1 MYLEGLKLKSDIQKL
16 KDLIRKSKNILI
28 TSHENPDGDA
38 LGSMLSLG
46 LGLKKI
52 GKEITFYNKDGAP
65 EILDFLPHSK
75 DIVSSLSLVSGPF
88 DIAFAVDCTSTIRA
102 GIEFEEYAKSQ
113 NCKNV
118 VIIDH
123 HETKGT
129 DADLHLLDK
138 NASSTGIIIYR
149 ILKSLGIE
157 LDKSISENIYT
168 TIVSDTGSFSYSNT
182 NSDTLRIAAELVD
195 MGVEPSQISQALYE
209 NEPLRKLELFKLV
222 IPTLEISED
231 KAIASIFVDKKMFHQ
246 TDTTRQ
252 DTEGMVNIPRS
263 IKGVD
268 VAILFRQEGKESDP
282 EWKVSLRSKG
292 RVNVAKIAEDFG
304 GGGHARAAGCSL
316 KGSIQEAKDKLI
328 SSVEEALG

>member
-1 MYLEGLKLKSDIQKL
+1 MKSEIEKLLKL
-16 KDLIRKSKNILI
+16 IRESTRILI

-52 GKEITFYNKDGAP
+52 GKEVTLYNKDGVP
-65 EILDFLPHSK
+65 EILDFLPHSEN
-75 DIVSSLSLVSGPF
+75 IINSLSSVNAPF
-88 DIAFAVDCTSTIRA
+88 DIALAVDCTATSRA
-102 GIEFEEYAKSQ
+102 GKEFEDYAKSE

-123 HETKGT
+123 HQTTGS
-129 DADLHLLDK
+129 DADLHLLDV

-149 ILKSLGIE
+149 ILKSLNVE
-157 LDKSISENIYT
+157 LDKLISENIYT

-182 NSDTLRIAAELVD
+182 NSETLRIAAELVD
-195 MGVEPSQISQALYE
+195 VGVQPSEISQALYE

-222 IPTLEISED
+222 MPTLEITED
-231 KAIASIFVDKKMFHQ
+231 KTIASIYVDKKMFSD
-246 TDTTRQ
+246 TGTTRQ

-268 VAILFRQEGKESDP
+268 AAILFRQEGQESEP

-292 RVNVAKIAEDFG
+292 KVNVANVAESFG

-316 KGSIQEAKDKLI
+316 KGDIHRVKAKVISSLQEAMR
-328 SSVEEALG
+328 

>member
-1 MYLEGLKLKSDIQKL
+1 MKSEIQKL
-16 KDLIRKSKNILI
+16 EDLIRESKNILI

-52 GKEITFYNKDGAP
+52 GKEVTFYNKDGVP
-65 EILDFLPHSK
+65 EILDFLPHSEH
-75 DIVSSLSLVSGPF
+75 IVSSLSSVSGPF
-88 DIAFAVDCTSTIRA
+88 DIAFTLDCTATSRA
-102 GIEFEEYAKSQ
+102 GIEFEEYAKSE

-118 VIIDH
+118 VIVDH
-123 HETKGT
+123 HETTGS
-129 DADLHLLDK
+129 DADLHLLDQ

-149 ILKSLGIE
+149 ILNSLDIE
-157 LDKSISENIYT
+157 LDKSIAENIYT

-195 MGVEPSQISQALYE
+195 IGVEPSHISQALYE

-222 IPTLEISED
+222 IPTLEITED
-231 KAIASIFVDKKMFHQ
+231 KIIASIFVDKKMFHE
-246 TDTTRQ
+246 TATTRQ

-268 VAILFRQEGKESDP
+268 VAMLFREEGQDSDP

-292 RVNVAKIAEDFG
+292 RVNVAKIAEGFG
-304 GGGHARAAGCSL
+304 GGGHAGAAGCSL
-316 KGSIQEAKDKLI
+316 KGSIQEVKSIVI
-328 SSVEEALG
+328 SSVQEALR

>member
-1 MYLEGLKLKSDIQKL
+1 LKSEIQKL
-16 KDLIRKSKNILI
+16 EDLIRESKNILI

-52 GKEITFYNKDGAP
+52 GKEVTFYNKDGVP
-65 EILDFLPHSK
+65 EILDFLPHSEN
-75 DIVSSLSLVSGPF
+75 IVSSLSSVSGLF
-88 DIAFAVDCTSTIRA
+88 DIAFALDCTATSRA
-102 GIEFEEYAKSQ
+102 GIEFEEYAKSE

-118 VIIDH
+118 VIVDH
-123 HETKGT
+123 HETTGS
-129 DADLHLLDK
+129 DADLHLLDQ

-149 ILKSLGIE
+149 ILNSLDIE
-157 LDKSISENIYT
+157 LDKSIAENIYT

-195 MGVEPSQISQALYE
+195 IGVDPSQISQALYE

-222 IPTLEISED
+222 IPTLEITED
-231 KAIASIFVDKKMFHQ
+231 KIIASIFVDKKMFHE
-246 TDTTRQ
+246 TATTRQ

-268 VAILFRQEGKESDP
+268 VAMLFRQEGQDSDP

-292 RVNVAKIAEDFG
+292 RVNVAKIAEGFG

-316 KGSIQEAKDKLI
+316 KGSIQEVKSIVI
-328 SSVEEALG
+328 SSVQEALR

>member
-1 MYLEGLKLKSDIQKL
+1 MKSEIQKL
-16 KDLIRKSKNILI
+16 DNLILESKNILI

-52 GKEITFYNKDGAP
+52 GKEVTFYNKDEVP
-65 EILDFLPHSK
+65 EILEFLPHSEN
-75 DIVSSLSLVSGPF
+75 IVSSLRSVSGPF
-88 DIAFAVDCTSTIRA
+88 DIAFALDCTATSRA
-102 GIEFEEYAKSQ
+102 GIEFEEYAKSE

-118 VIIDH
+118 VIVDH
-123 HETKGT
+123 HETTGS

-138 NASSTGIIIYR
+138 GASSTGIIIYR
-149 ILKSLGIE
+149 ILNSLDIE
-157 LDKSISENIYT
+157 LDKSIAENIYT

-182 NSDTLRIAAELVD
+182 NSKTLRIAAELVD
-195 MGVEPSQISQALYE
+195 IGVDPSQISQALYE

-222 IPTLEISED
+222 IPTLEITED
-231 KAIASIFVDKKMFHQ
+231 KIIASIFVDKKMFHE
-246 TDTTRQ
+246 TATTRQ

-268 VAILFRQEGKESDP
+268 VAMLFRQEGQDSDP

-292 RVNVAKIAEDFG
+292 RVNVAKIAEGFG

-316 KGSIQEAKDKLI
+316 KGSIQEVKSIVIA
-328 SSVEEALG
+328 SVQEALR

>member
-1 MYLEGLKLKSDIQKL
+1 MKSEIQKL
-16 KDLIRKSKNILI
+16 EDLIRESKNILI

-52 GKEITFYNKDGAP
+52 GKEVTFYNKDGVP
-65 EILDFLPHSK
+65 EILEFLPHSEN
-75 DIVSSLSLVSGPF
+75 IVSSLSSVSGLF
-88 DIAFAVDCTSTIRA
+88 DIAFALDCTATSRA
-102 GIEFEEYAKSQ
+102 GIEFEEYAKSE

-118 VIIDH
+118 VIVDH
-123 HETKGT
+123 HETTGS
-129 DADLHLLDK
+129 DADLHLLDQ

-149 ILKSLGIE
+149 ILNSLDIE
-157 LDKSISENIYT
+157 LDKSIAENIYT

-182 NSDTLRIAAELVD
+182 NSETLRIAAELVD
-195 MGVEPSQISQALYE
+195 IGVDPSQISQALYE

-222 IPTLEISED
+222 IPTLEITKD
-231 KAIASIFVDKKMFHQ
+231 KIIASIFVDKKMFHE
-246 TDTTRQ
+246 TATTRQ

-268 VAILFRQEGKESDP
+268 VAMLFRQEGQDSDP

-292 RVNVAKIAEDFG
+292 RVNVAKIAEGFG

-316 KGSIQEAKDKLI
+316 KGSIQEVKSKVI
-328 SSVEEALG
+328 SNVQEALG